1 MPSVLWRCWLGG
13 RKGIRP
19 VKKWAVGCWHGY
31 LSGARCRLAYGP
43 ADATSTHCLFASV
56 KSRLVLPFWY
66 RLTRVVPEKGPL
78 KGCACACVLGYEG
91 ESLKKVLQ
99 MISASDVVLI
109 DRWHIEFSPP
119 PLPVD
124 PDESNGATAE
134 RADPVPCN
142 IVNNYFSIGVDASI
156 AHRFHMMR
164 EKHPEKF
171 NSR

>member
-1 MPSVLWRCWLGG
+1 MLLVGRQEGHPACKKLSGGLLAWFSVWSKVQTC
-13 RKGIRP
+13 IRP
-19 VKKWAVGCWHGY
+19 SWCHCHS
-31 LSGARCRLAYGP
+31 LSV
-43 ADATSTHCLFASV
+43 ASV

-109 DRWHIEFSPP
+109 DRWHIEFNPP

>member
-1 MPSVLWRCWLGG
+1 VR
-13 RKGIRP
+13 
-19 VKKWAVGCWHGY
+19 
-31 LSGARCRLAYGP
+31 ARAAR
-43 ADATSTHCLFASV
+43 
-56 KSRLVLPFWY
+56 
-66 RLTRVVPEKGPL
+66 
-78 KGCACACVLGYEG
+78 ACVLGYEG

>member
-1 MPSVLWRCWLGG
+1 VP
-13 RKGIRP
+13 KIT
-19 VKKWAVGCWHGY
+19 Y
-31 LSGARCRLAYGP
+31 LLIAL
-43 ADATSTHCLFASV
+43 L
-56 KSRLVLPFWY
+56 
-66 RLTRVVPEKGPL
+66 
-78 KGCACACVLGYEG
+78 LGYEG
-91 ESLKKVLQ
+91 ENLKKVLQ

-119 PLPVD
+119 PPPPVD
-124 PDESNGATAE
+124 SEQTDGASAE
-134 RADPVPCN
+134 HADPVPCN